1 MESFLELAWEK
12 NRVINM
18 NDTNWDYWEAILEGM
33 IDEQNR

>member
-1 MESFLELAWEK
+1 LAWEK